1 MQDALEKVT
10 PDAKIVKSSSASS
23 SLTSQTSSTPEDPSI
38 VCDISN
44 KLEAAAEA
52 SEGRTFSGMF

>member
-1 MQDALEKVT
+1 
-10 PDAKIVKSSSASS
+10 VKSSSASS

-38 VCDISN
+38 VCDLSI